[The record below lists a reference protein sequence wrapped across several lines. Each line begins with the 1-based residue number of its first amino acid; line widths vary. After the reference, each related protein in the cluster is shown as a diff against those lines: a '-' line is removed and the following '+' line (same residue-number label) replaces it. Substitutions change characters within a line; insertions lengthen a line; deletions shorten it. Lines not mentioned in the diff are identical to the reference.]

1 MKKFSS
7 IYFGL
12 SLLAMCGE
20 SEYLWWYLLA
30 GVNLLVSFLLFKKYN
45 KEYVL

>member
-7 IYFGL
+7 IYFGI
-12 SLLAMCGE
+12 SLLAMCCE
-20 SEYLWWYLLA
+20 SKHLWWYLLV
-30 GVNLLVSFLLFKKYN
+30 GVNLFVSFSLFKKYN